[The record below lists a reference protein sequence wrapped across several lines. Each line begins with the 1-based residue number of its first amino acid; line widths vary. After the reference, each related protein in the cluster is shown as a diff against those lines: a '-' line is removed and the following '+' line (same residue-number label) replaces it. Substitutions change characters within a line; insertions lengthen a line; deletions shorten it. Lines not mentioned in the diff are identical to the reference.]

1 MVEQAIRLV
10 RPGLHRPKRQRLAL
24 FLVLVML
31 IPLFQPVQADVSVE
45 QDDFGLMEKLSDFM
59 ERQEMSDDILVATG
73 SSTSSLGLVEA
84 AKRESREGDPLNDST
99 QYLSDA
105 QLRDTS
111 PPAVDHP
118 RPYEILLDTNTQPE
132 GWPNN
137 LVETLFSLE
146 SFSITDPLAVG
157 INTYAL
163 YINFSSR
170 DNGPQ
175 YETWEYG
182 TFTGELFVGNNLVLF
197 ENYIDI
203 DGDSVDDVSI
213 SLTVLG
219 LLTLNEGF
227 GFEPPFN
234 PPKSVERSR
243 YALVAAN
250 LPMEN

>member
-118 RPYEILLDTNTQPE
+118 RPYEILLD
-132 GWPNN
+132 
-137 LVETLFSLE
+137 LSL
-146 SFSITDPLAVG
+146 IH
-157 INTYAL
+157 I
-163 YINFSSR
+163 
-170 DNGPQ
+170 
-175 YETWEYG
+175 
-182 TFTGELFVGNNLVLF
+182 
-197 ENYIDI
+197 
-203 DGDSVDDVSI
+203 
-213 SLTVLG
+213 
-219 LLTLNEGF
+219 
-227 GFEPPFN
+227 
-234 PPKSVERSR
+234 
-243 YALVAAN
+243 
-250 LPMEN
+250 